1 MEPIPETVA
10 LLEEFGEFYDAD
22 LLGDLRRKAEAV
34 EELVPE
40 LVGLSLAALED
51 GIAFTLVATDSV
63 VAVLDAVQ
71 YLMGGPCVDA
81 LPAERV
87 VQYDSDLPDDEG
99 QWQTFAQMTAAKA
112 VATTL
117 TLPILDADK
126 VVVGTIN
133 LYAGASGAFRGQHR
147 EIAEIFDAWAPGAV
161 TNADLAF
168 ETRRTAEHAPQRM
181 RALMRIEAAVG
192 LLMSS
197 RALDATAA
205 RELLVQAAL
214 RAGVTTE
221 RLAQTMVTAFETPE
235 SGD

>member
-1 MEPIPETVA
+1 MKPIPETVV

-22 LLGDLRRKAEAV
+22 LLGELQRRAEAV
-34 EELVPE
+34 RELVPE
-40 LVGLSLAALED
+40 LVGLSLAALQD

-87 VQYDSDLPDDEG
+87 VEFDSVLPDDEG
-99 QWQTFAQMTAAKA
+99 QWQTFAQLTAAKA

-117 TLPILDADK
+117 TLPILDSGR
-126 VVVGTIN
+126 VVIGTIN

-147 EIAEIFDAWAPGAV
+147 EIAAIFSAWAPGAV
-161 TNADLAF
+161 TNADLSF
-168 ETRRTAEHAPQRM
+168 RTRRTAEHAPQRM
-181 RALMRIEAAVG
+181 RALMRVEAAVG

-197 RALDATAA
+197 RAVDADTARDHLEQSA
-205 RELLVQAAL
+205 R

-221 RLAQTMVTAFETPE
+221 QLAENMLKDFEKPE
-235 SGD
+235 DDD